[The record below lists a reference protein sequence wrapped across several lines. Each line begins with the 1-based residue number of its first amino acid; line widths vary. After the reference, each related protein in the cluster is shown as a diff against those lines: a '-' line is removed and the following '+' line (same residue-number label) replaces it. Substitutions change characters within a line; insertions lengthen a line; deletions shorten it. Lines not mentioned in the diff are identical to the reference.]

1 MFVDIDP
8 GLLLAR
14 LETRR
19 AELGVLRSR
28 DEATA
33 EPLSWVEVASQAGI
47 HSAAF
52 SRLKAGKVPGD
63 STLNRLMAWL
73 GITDPFD
80 LVDDPDAEQ
89 PVGTAM
95 VKVLVGEAGPEAE
108 PTLFNSTI
116 VAPAGTSL
124 APTVP
129 EGLSQGGMIEGGGC
143 GCEHSTEAVAAAAE
157 SDVIDQHSTRVAAI
171 MGEGRLSESDDPE
184 TQALV
189 TRARELMLEGAA
201 GVSIKHDMNPDDM
214 PDPAELDAAVEAEDW
229 DKVDELLANVH
240 ARPRHVALVDT
251 AAFSDARLAI
261 DPETGVVSG
270 PVTYEGDWTG
280 DMRRLPFGVLT
291 WDEDLLPIPITMG
304 HEGPGGTQPPIIG
317 YIDKL
322 ERVEGVTSSMRSN
335 LGQEAVVAAAGAKA
349 LPAAYFKEIKIDKK
363 IPVKVSQPD
372 ANGYRN
378 IFGIA
383 APRGVCHRSSI
394 EGGGSC
400 FQFPGD
406 VDRNLGHFHT
416 GMEIALDDGSTIRPG
431 ALTSGGL
438 HVDVSLANRGV
449 SAREVNRHR
458 EDTNQI
464 LALVHAWDTPYGL
477 AINGVVAANVDE
489 HRLLQALAGAPS
501 VEMWPAGRGRTLVG
515 IHVVPTP
522 AWPVVASAGG
532 SAIEFIGT
540 QPIEFEEAPEGDDQP
555 VPDNLSWDLVVQSLG
570 RMEKALAMLVNDRI
584 ADGIPE
590 PEPEE

>member
-1 MFVDIDP
+1 MFTQIDP
-8 GLLLAR
+8 AMLLAR

-19 AELGVLRSR
+19 AELGALRSR
-28 DEATA
+28 DAEEP
-33 EPLSWVEVASQAGI
+33 EPLSWVEVAAQAGT
-47 HSAAF
+47 HSATF
-52 SRLKAGKVPGD
+52 SRLKAGRLPGD
-63 STLNRLMAWL
+63 QTMERLLAWL
-73 GITDPFD
+73 GVTDPFD
-80 LVDDPDAEQ
+80 LVPDPDDDEDADQSGDDKTGELI
-89 PVGTAM
+89 PGTGIPSD
-95 VKVLVGEAGPEAE
+95 GEARGEELESIHIPG
-108 PTLFNSTI
+108 TGTI
-116 VAPAGTSL
+116 LETI
-124 APTVP
+124 
-129 EGLSQGGMIEGGGC
+129 EEGGGC
-143 GCEHSTEAVAAAAE
+143 GCEHSEETKAVAAAAAAE

-171 MGEGRLSESDDPE
+171 LGEGRLSETEDPE

-214 PDPAELDAAVEAEDW
+214 PDPAELDAAIEAEDW

-251 AAFSDARLAI
+251 AAFSDARLSI

-406 VDRNLGHFHT
+406 VDRKLGHFHT
-416 GMEIALDDGSTIRPG
+416 GMEIALDDGSALRPG

-438 HVDVSLANRGV
+438 HVDTSLSTKGV

-464 LALVHAWDTPYGL
+464 LALVHAWDTPFGL

-540 QPIEFEEAPEGDDQP
+540 QPIEFEEGDE
-555 VPDNLSWDLVVQSLG
+555 VLSGEIAEFDLSPITESLV
-570 RMEKALAMLVNDRI
+570 RIEKALAMLVNDRI
-584 ADGIPE
+584 TDDIPE
-590 PEPEE
+590 PDDD